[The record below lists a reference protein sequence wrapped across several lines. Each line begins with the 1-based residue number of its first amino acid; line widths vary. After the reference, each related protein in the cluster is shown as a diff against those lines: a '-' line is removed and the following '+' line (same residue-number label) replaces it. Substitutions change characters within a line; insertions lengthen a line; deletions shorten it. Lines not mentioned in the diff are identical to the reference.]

1 MGKCRRQLGF
11 LLTAQKFSPELRN
24 ALEDSD
30 NRLLGNINVIR
41 VF

>member
-1 MGKCRRQLGF
+1 MQPRF
-11 LLTAQKFSPELRN
+11 LWALLAAQKLSPELSN
-24 ALEDSD
+24 ALEYSD